1 MFLLSNTWLSNE
13 YNFAEKLIFCFLF
26 LTGTETKEDVA
37 ARLNIPV
44 EEVDPRMAKAI
55 VVHGAQLKV
64 SKIIIFHLLHQKLS
78 PSVLYCS
85 ILLPSENIFG

>member
-1 MFLLSNTWLSNE
+1 MVISTE
-13 YNFAEKLIFCFLF
+13 YSFAEKLIIWFLF

-64 SKIIIFHLLHQKLS
+64 SKIIIF
-78 PSVLYCS
+78 
-85 ILLPSENIFG
+85 